1 MNIRGININYYDR
14 GSGEAVLFLHG
25 WGSDISVFRAFL
37 DGLAGYC
44 RALAV
49 DLPGFGGSG
58 EPPSSWSV
66 GDYADFAADFL
77 SELEIK
83 KVVLIGHSF
92 GGRVIIKLA
101 SGENS
106 RRERIDIEKIILI
119 DSAGIRP
126 KKGPIRKMRSVIYKA
141 VKALVSAKA
150 VREKFPELLESWRT
164 RNSSADYRNAT
175 PMMRECLVKIVG
187 EDLTQCLPSI
197 SCPTLLVWGEN
208 DRDTPISDARTME
221 RLIPDSGLVI
231 LKNAGHYPF
240 LDQSYAFGRVLDSFL
255 NIKRNAI

>member
-1 MNIRGININYYDR
+1 MNIRGININYYDK
-14 GSGEAVLFLHG
+14 GSGDAVLFLHG
-25 WGSDISVFRAFL
+25 WGSDLSVFRAFL
-37 DGLAGYC
+37 DGLSEYY
-44 RALAV
+44 RALAL

-58 EPPSSWSV
+58 EPPSGWSV
-66 GDYADFAADFL
+66 SDYADFTADFL
-77 SELEIK
+77 SQLEIK
-83 KVVLIGHSF
+83 KIILIGHSF

-101 SGENS
+101 NRENS
-106 RRERIDIEKIILI
+106 RGEKIDIEKIILI

-126 KKGPIRKMRSVIYKA
+126 KKGPIKKMRSVIYKA

-150 VREKFPELLESWRT
+150 AREKFTWLLESWRM

-175 PMMRECLVKIVG
+175 QRMRECLVKIVG
-187 EDLTQCLPSI
+187 EDLTPCLPSI

-208 DRDTPISDARTME
+208 DRDTTISDARTME

-231 LKNAGHYPF
+231 LKNAGHYSF